1 MKAQHSHPVSPGI
14 APFYLYANPRKPW
27 LDAVYLTSTVMRKY
41 VTIPRGYVFRKK
53 LASGFFSQD
62 IGQSMVSAA
71 IF

>member
-1 MKAQHSHPVSPGI
+1 MGQHAHPFFAGI
-14 APFYLYANPRKPW
+14 APFYLYMNQKKPW
-27 LDAVYLTSTVMRKY
+27 LDAVYLASTVMIKY
-41 VTIPRGYVFRKK
+41 VTVAKGYVFRKK